1 MPKSFYLTSTER
13 EIASSFH
20 GTKRAR
26 LTQDA
31 QRNFDS
37 CGLCLSE
44 IVDPVATPS
53 GYLYC
58 RECIL
63 ENLLTQSLELST
75 KRKAYDAELKR
86 IALLTEMEKN
96 RSVVEEKA
104 RFEASERGIGLV
116 IATALHSSSSSSS
129 SSSSTS
135 LDTIH
140 DEEKSRKSLESTTDQ
155 LLVRV
160 QSKATVKVDP
170 RTQSEKA
177 KDAASTAFWTSTPN
191 EIKTSDLLK
200 PDPSPRDP
208 VSGVFLRAKELIKVN
223 WTLASV
229 DIEEK
234 EEEEEKRKDEAERES
249 IIHGTRARQG
259 ARIAC
264 PVCLKG
270 IVWQK
275 TFLLKLCG
283 HVLCENC
290 VMSLCLPSKE
300 CAVCSS
306 SFPKDEPKTV
316 LLALQVGGSSFA
328 NGAGT
333 QAESFRKTITNLI

>member
-1 MPKSFYLTSTER
+1 
-13 EIASSFH
+13 
-20 GTKRAR
+20 
-26 LTQDA
+26 
-31 QRNFDS
+31 
-37 CGLCLSE
+37 
-44 IVDPVATPS
+44 
-53 GYLYC
+53 
-58 RECIL
+58 
-63 ENLLTQSLELST
+63 
-75 KRKAYDAELKR
+75 
-86 IALLTEMEKN
+86 
-96 RSVVEEKA
+96 
-104 RFEASERGIGLV
+104 
-116 IATALHSSSSSSS
+116 
-129 SSSSTS
+129 
-135 LDTIH
+135 
-140 DEEKSRKSLESTTDQ
+140 
-155 LLVRV
+155 VRV

-177 KDAASTAFWTSTPN
+177 KDAASTAFWTSTPT
-191 EIKTSDLLK
+191 EIKTSDLIK

-208 VSGVFLRAKELIKVN
+208 VSGVLLRAKELIKVN

-229 DIEEK
+229 DIEEGK
-234 EEEEEKRKDEAERES
+234 EEEKRKDEAERGS
-249 IIHGTRARQG
+249 IFHGTRQTG

-290 VMSLCLPSKE
+290 VTSLCLPSKE

-306 SFPKDEPKTV
+306 PFPKDEPKTA